1 MHSVNAKYVSV
12 TVRYWYPPLFSF
24 GTPGAKT
31 KKEPKCIP
39 VVKKLL

>member
-1 MHSVNAKYVSV
+1 MQNMFWWLFGIG
-12 TVRYWYPPLFSF
+12 TPLFGF

-31 KKEPKCIP
+31 KKELKCIP